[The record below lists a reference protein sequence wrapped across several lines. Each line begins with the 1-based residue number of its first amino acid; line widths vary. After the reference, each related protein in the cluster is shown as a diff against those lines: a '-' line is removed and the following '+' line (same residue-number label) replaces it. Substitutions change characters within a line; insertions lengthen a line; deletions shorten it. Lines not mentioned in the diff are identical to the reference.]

1 MGRARSKRKGRF
13 WRTPA
18 HSRLCADG
26 GRRIGASADLGLP
39 SGTLSSSARSW
50 LLSRGG
56 WCRQRRGAR
65 MHSTSFSFR
74 AFRFA

>member
-1 MGRARSKRKGRF
+1 MAAMMIAGQCTHHFLFGLAEKKMGRARSKRKGRF

-39 SGTLSSSARSW
+39 SGTLSSS
-50 LLSRGG
+50 
-56 WCRQRRGAR
+56 
-65 MHSTSFSFR
+65 
-74 AFRFA
+74 